1 MYIFPEDSEEKL
13 EFPHIRG
20 RIRDYCRLQS
30 AMETAASLQPFRSYP
45 EAQVALEETAEYL
58 SILQNGSYFPD
69 SHIEEISRELALLRT
84 PGSVLAEK
92 QVMDI
97 RLCIFTAGTILR
109 FLSDKTT
116 VHPALCRM
124 SASSERLE
132 FVVDL
137 IDSILDPHGV
147 VKSSASPEL
156 ASIRRDLDRKRRE
169 HDRIFNSLLQKL
181 RRADLLS
188 ETGESYMNGR
198 RVLSFYSEH
207 KRENR
212 GIIHGSSNTG
222 KVTYI
227 EPSETIELNNDIT
240 LLESEEKREIRRI
253 MKDLTAALR
262 SSAEAITAQ
271 FHFMI
276 RLDFTRAK
284 ALYGREINA
293 VVPFVHS
300 RPSTTLVNAFHPV
313 LLEQNKRLSK
323 PVVPLN
329 ISLSQG
335 NSILVISGPNA
346 GGKSIALKTT
356 GLLQM
361 MIQSGLAIPAA
372 PQSDMGWYRNLM
384 TDIGDAQSIEY
395 ELSTYS
401 SRLKRMKHFLQR
413 AGKHTLILIDEF
425 GTGTDPELGGALAE
439 VILEELS
446 ASGCF
451 GIITTHYNNIK
462 IAGEKL
468 PNVQNGCMLFDD
480 DTLNPLY
487 RLETGKPGSSYTFVI
502 AEKSGIPKAI
512 VNRAKSKTDRKK
524 LKLDQLLNEIQVQ
537 KAKLEEQLKEAH
549 KLQEKAK
556 QSEQKYQD
564 LFEKFRVKMEKLK
577 GEREEEQKLIE
588 LGKRLQGLTEEWE
601 KEKDKKKVIAGF
613 VKVAG
618 REKARKI
625 EEKKKASEGKRKE
638 KQIEKKLAV
647 LKVGSTVRLNGGGR
661 QTGVVEEI
669 NGKKAVVLFGSIRTI
684 AGVEQLEVL
693 D

>member
-97 RLCIFTAGTILR
+97 RLCIYTAGTILR

-372 PQSDMGWYRNLM
+372 PQSEMGWYRNLM

-556 QSEQKYQD
+556 QSEHKYQD